1 MRLSIRAY
9 ARHRGVSHVAVQKA
23 IKAGRIPVEPDGA
36 IDPAKADAAWKRTT
50 DPGRT
55 GKPKAARYAPASVSG
70 PRVKPVSEAALGSVR
85 ETLKEQGLPAG
96 GRISFV
102 EARTAH
108 EIAKAHLA
116 RLRLQR
122 MKGELVD
129 RARATAL
136 VFRLAREERDA
147 WANWPVRVAALMAA
161 ALGVEAHAVQTALE
175 THVRAHLAELAEVRP
190 EFR

>member
-1 MRLSIRAY
+1 
-9 ARHRGVSHVAVQKA
+9 
-23 IKAGRIPVEPDGA
+23 
-36 IDPAKADAAWKRTT
+36 
-50 DPGRT
+50 
-55 GKPKAARYAPASVSG
+55 
-70 PRVKPVSEAALGSVR
+70 VR

-96 GRISFV
+96 GNLTFV
-102 EARTAH
+102 QARTAH

-136 VFRLAREERDA
+136 VFRLAREERDS
-147 WANWPVRVAALMAA
+147 WLNWPARVAALIAA
-161 ALGVEAHAVQTALE
+161 ELDVEAHEVQKLIE
-175 THVRAHLAELAEVRP
+175 THVRGHLTELADVRP

>member
-1 MRLSIRAY
+1 LGLSIRAY

-23 IKAGRIPVEPDGA
+23 IKAGRIPVEPDGTV
-36 IDPAKADAAWKRTT
+36 DPAKADAAWKRAT
-50 DPGRT
+50 DPGRAR
-55 GKPKAARYAPASVSG
+55 KPETAKPTSGLGAG

-85 ETLKEQGLPAG
+85 ETLKEQGLPA

-161 ALGVEAHAVQTALE
+161 AFGVEAHTMQTALE